1 MKYRLAALL
10 LTVILLLCGCIEK
23 VKTDKKTAVYFD
35 TVVTLTTFNG
45 SVPSDAIRLC
55 EKYDRLLSVT
65 DSESDIYKLNSS
77 DGSVTVDPDTARLI
91 KNALSYCEKTDGALD
106 ITIYP
111 VKKLWGF
118 GTDTE
123 KVPTTDELTTAL
135 KNVDYCR
142 VKIDGNTV
150 SVPSGVQID
159 LGAIAK
165 GFIADEL
172 AKLYRE
178 NGISGIIDLGGNIL
192 TVGEKSDGEDYT
204 IGIVSPQNTDKNAAR
219 LRFSGGAAVTSGSY
233 QRYFQNNGKKYH
245 HILSADSGYPVE
257 NGVAS
262 VTVIAESAEKADAYS
277 TALFCMGAERAVE
290 FCRKQGDIE
299 AVIIA
304 DDGGITLS
312 DGLAQSGD
320 LITLK
325 NG

>member
-10 LTVILLLCGCIEK
+10 LAVILLLCGCNETEK
-23 VKTDKKTAVYFD
+23 GDKKTAVYFD
-35 TVVTLTTFNG
+35 TVVTLTAFNG
-45 SVPSDAIRLC
+45 SVPNDAVKLC

-65 DSESDIYKLNSS
+65 DSESDIYRLNSS
-77 DGSVTVDPDTARLI
+77 GGSVTVDSDTARLI

-111 VKKLWGF
+111 VKRLWGF
-118 GTDTE
+118 GTDSE
-123 KVPTTDELTTAL
+123 RVPTADELTAAL
-135 KNVDYCR
+135 ENVDYRR

-165 GFIADEL
+165 GFIADEI
-172 AKLYRE
+172 ARLYRE
-178 NGISGIIDLGGNIL
+178 NDISGIIDLGGNIL

-219 LRFSGGAAVTSGSY
+219 LRFTGGAAVTSGSY
-233 QRYFQNNGKKYH
+233 QRYFRKNGKKYH
-245 HILSADSGYPVE
+245 HILSANSGYPVE

-277 TALFCMGAERAVE
+277 TALFCMGAKGTVE

-299 AVIIA
+299 AVVITDNGEII
-304 DDGGITLS
+304 LS
-312 DGLAQSGD
+312 DGLRQSGD